1 MDGSGKHGAKMMAN
15 DRMFRAM
22 VEDEPL
28 QFLAEA
34 EQTMAMSAIAKRWTG
49 SEIRALIEANPLHT
63 PRYELID
70 GELLVTPGP
79 NFDHQAAVRQLML
92 ALARYLDTERVGE
105 VCFSPFDIELEN
117 ESLVQPD
124 VFVIPPLPVPRPRK
138 IRQLKELLLAIEVIS
153 PSSARGDRVKK
164 RLYYARNRV
173 PEYWVVDLDARVV
186 ERSTPDESRP
196 EVLTES
202 ISWHPARAIRPLT
215 IDLPQVFRDVLG
227 EAVPTD

>member
-1 MDGSGKHGAKMMAN
+1 MDGSGKRGAKMRAN
-15 DRMFRAM
+15 DRMFRAI

-28 QFLAEA
+28 QCLAEA
-34 EQTMAMSAIAKRWTG
+34 EQTLAMSAVAKRWTG
-49 SEIRALIEANPLHT
+49 NEVRALIEANPLHT

-70 GELLVTPGP
+70 GELLETPAP

-92 ALARYLDTERVGE
+92 TLARYLDTERVGE

-138 IRQLKELLLAIEVIS
+138 IRQLKKLLLAIEVIS

-164 RLYYARNRV
+164 RTYFTRNRV
-173 PEYWVVDLDARVV
+173 PQYWVVDLDARVF
-186 ERSTPDESRP
+186 ERSTPDEPRP
-196 EVLTES
+196 EVLVDS
-202 ISWHPARAIRPLT
+202 ITWHPVGAAGPLT
-215 IDLPQVFRDVLG
+215 IDLPKFFRDVLG
-227 EAVPTD
+227 EAVPTE